1 MTQIR
6 VRLPELLAQHRLN
19 RKQLAEG
26 SGMRY
31 ATINDLYSG
40 KRRPSLDTLE
50 AIMAGLEKM
59 TGQRVELGDL
69 LSVVHEPAPLHGDP
83 ARPALEGGQLKTFHL
98 RPRGEQPR
106 VSTPSEVLVAE
117 LRGREKA

>member
-6 VRLPELLAQHRLN
+6 VLLPELLAQHRLN

-31 ATINDLYSG
+31 ATINDMYTG

-50 AIMAGLEKM
+50 AVMAGLERM
-59 TGQRVELGDL
+59 TGRPVELGDL
-69 LSVVHEPAPLHGDP
+69 LEVVHA
-83 ARPALEGGQLKTFHL
+83 PALDAEHLKTFHL
-98 RPRGEQPR
+98 RSRGEQPA
-106 VSTPSEVLVAE
+106 VQTPSEVLVAA
-117 LRGREKA
+117 LCGRDPA